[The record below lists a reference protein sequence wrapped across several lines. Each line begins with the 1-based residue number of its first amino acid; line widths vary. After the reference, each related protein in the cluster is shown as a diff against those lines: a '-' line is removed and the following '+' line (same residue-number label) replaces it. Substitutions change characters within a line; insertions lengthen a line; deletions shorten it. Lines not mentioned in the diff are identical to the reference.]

1 MCFISLEMLLGAPL
15 SLLATQ
21 ETLPAENVQTT
32 QPNFIARAKATVLK
46 ILVINEQQLLGA
58 AIINLLRTEPSWETI
73 GFTPECVADLIA
85 KVQEVQPDIIILDHV
100 TLWPD
105 VVYQLLSQPQNFHN
119 FSLMT
124 ISTDSNWISVYNI
137 QLLLIKQP
145 NDLATI
151 VHSLRQ

>member
-1 MCFISLEMLLGAPL
+1 M
-15 SLLATQ
+15 
-21 ETLPAENVQTT
+21 
-32 QPNFIARAKATVLK
+32 ARAKATVLK

-58 AIINLLRTEPSWETI
+58 AIINLLRTEPSWEAT

-85 KVQEVQPDIIILDHV
+85 KVQEVQPDIIILDQV

-105 VVYQLLSQPQNFHN
+105 VVCQLLSQPQNFHN

-124 ISTDSNWISVYNI
+124 ISTDSNWISVYNS